1 MSAPETETGAG
12 AAVSAPAV
20 GHQPRTRHRFS
31 RVLRYARG
39 LDQVGVAIGLLF
51 FVMSLTPSLL
61 PRPWQLQGLVSGI
74 AAAGGY
80 GLGVA
85 AAWAAQRIGIPQPSA
100 NARRWAW
107 RALGA
112 VALIVVPIILWLSSS
127 WQQDIRRA
135 VGAPSGGRDL
145 YLGVFAVAAL
155 VSTSLVGLGR
165 LLRNLYRMF
174 TTRLLRFFPLV
185 LARLVASAL
194 VIALVIGL
202 ASGVVYRGLLQL
214 ANAAYASSDLHGDVP
229 GTVRPTSPDRSGSP
243 ASAVSWQPLGKF
255 GRSFVSGGPTPAQ
268 ISKLTGRPAVEP
280 IRVFAGLPSA
290 QTLQGEADVA
300 LAELKRTN
308 AFDRALLAVATATGR
323 GRVDPALADPLE
335 YMYGGNTAIAA
346 IQYSHLPSW
355 MSFLVDLSAAREAAR
370 DLFDTVYDYWSTLPA
385 GHRPRLV
392 VFGGSLGAYG
402 ADATFSSVADIT
414 TRTSGALFVGP
425 PNRTQLWRELTAK
438 RVNGSPERLPRYGD
452 GQKVR
457 FAATA
462 TDLVELDGSLSHPTV
477 VYLQHASDPIVWWST
492 KLIWRE
498 PDWLTETRGPDVV
511 SQVRWYPF
519 VTFWQI
525 TCDMI
530 TALGTP
536 TGHGHRYGPEV
547 ATAWAAILRPPGW
560 TADNLHAL
568 TTLPR

>member
-1 MSAPETETGAG
+1 M
-12 AAVSAPAV
+12 
-20 GHQPRTRHRFS
+20 
-31 RVLRYARG
+31 
-39 LDQVGVAIGLLF
+39 GVAIGLMF

-74 AAAGGY
+74 ATAGGY
-80 GLGVA
+80 AFGVA

-145 YLGVFAVAAL
+145 YLGVFAVAAV

-165 LLRNLYRMF
+165 LLRGLYRMF

-243 ASAVSWQPLGKF
+243 ASAVSWQALGKF

-392 VFGGSLGAYG
+392 VFGESLGAYG
-402 ADATFSSVADIT
+402 ADATFSGVADIT

-457 FAATA
+457 FAASSA
-462 TDLVELDGSLSHPTV
+462 DLVEPDGSMSQPTV